1 MKHEI
6 QLPQH
11 EQELGE
17 GKTRWLGLGGSVDI
31 DEGSFTLG
39 LGLRAEPD
47 LKHGV
52 SHACDTFGT
61 SGPLTPEPTFEID
74 ALEVWAADG
83 VVSRTLRQRAAA
95 EAGMMDRIGGA
106 GGSASAD
113 VEQTAMLEMVGRE
126 RLAGTEQR
134 LEPEQRPPTEQEQAL
149 DRECGLDA

>member
-1 MKHEI
+1 MWHAAGRDANYQYLSTGSASSRNRRPWAASTPLATEVKHEI

-52 SHACDTFGT
+52 SHACETFGT
-61 SGPLTPEPTFEID
+61 SGPLTPQPTFEID
-74 ALEVWAADG
+74 ALEVWAVDG

-95 EAGMMDRIGGA
+95 EAGMMDRK
-106 GGSASAD
+106 
-113 VEQTAMLEMVGRE
+113 LPR
-126 RLAGTEQR
+126 
-134 LEPEQRPPTEQEQAL
+134 
-149 DRECGLDA
+149 CH